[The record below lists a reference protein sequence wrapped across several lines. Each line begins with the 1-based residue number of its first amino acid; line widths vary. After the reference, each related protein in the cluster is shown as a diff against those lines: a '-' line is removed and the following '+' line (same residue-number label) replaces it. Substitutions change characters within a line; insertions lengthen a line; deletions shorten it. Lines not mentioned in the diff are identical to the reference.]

1 MRDYNVGAVHLTVL
15 SALPGRL
22 RLHLEKP
29 IEGDAMFLSIS
40 GVQTCRYNPRIQTL
54 LCCYDK
60 AVISEENLLVR
71 IGALYARMQ
80 QTAVLHVK
88 HPEEEGFS
96 MAPSGYLA
104 LGCIA
109 LDGMM
114 TLASSTLTRYT
125 RWLSA
130 GATLTAVVEH
140 AYQELH
146 TRGSFDPEV
155 MSVVYLIN
163 AIGKPNGFQAS
174 LLAWIVTFSR
184 HLLPHGPREQVYLVK
199 NDKNATTLTPVI
211 GNEDGSAFANSIF
224 RRSVEVLAHKG

>member
-1 MRDYNVGAVHLTVL
+1 MHNDNIGAVHLTVL
-15 SALPGRL
+15 SAMPGRL
-22 RLHLEKP
+22 RLQLEKP
-29 IEGDAMFLSIS
+29 IEGEAIFLSIPGLQS
-40 GVQTCRYNPRIQTL
+40 CRYNPRIQTM

-60 AVISEENLLVR
+60 AVISESDLLVR
-71 IGALYARMQ
+71 IGALYARLQ

-88 HPEEEGFS
+88 HSEEEGFS

-104 LGCIA
+104 LGCIV

-114 TLASSTLTRYT
+114 TLAGSTLTRYT

-174 LLAWIVTFSR
+174 LRAWSVTFSR
-184 HLLPHGPREQVYLVK
+184 HLLPRGPREQVYLVRSGEHT
-199 NDKNATTLTPVI
+199 TTLTPVV
-211 GNEDGSAFANSIF
+211 GNEDGSAFAGSIF

>member
-1 MRDYNVGAVHLTVL
+1 M
-15 SALPGRL
+15 
-22 RLHLEKP
+22 
-29 IEGDAMFLSIS
+29 
-40 GVQTCRYNPRIQTL
+40 
-54 LCCYDK
+54 
-60 AVISEENLLVR
+60 
-71 IGALYARMQ
+71 
-80 QTAVLHVK
+80 LHVK
-88 HPEEEGFS
+88 HSEEEGFS

-104 LGCIA
+104 LGCIV

-114 TLASSTLTRYT
+114 TLAGSTLTRYT

-184 HLLPHGPREQVYLVK
+184 HLLPRGPREQVYLVR
-199 NDKNATTLTPVI
+199 NGEHTTTLTPVV
-211 GNEDGSAFANSIF
+211 GNEDGSAFAGSIF

>member
-1 MRDYNVGAVHLTVL
+1 M
-15 SALPGRL
+15 
-22 RLHLEKP
+22 
-29 IEGDAMFLSIS
+29 
-40 GVQTCRYNPRIQTL
+40 

-60 AVISEENLLVR
+60 AVISESDLLVR
-71 IGALYARMQ
+71 IGALYARLQ

-88 HPEEEGFS
+88 HSEEEGFS

-104 LGCIA
+104 LGCIV

-114 TLASSTLTRYT
+114 TLAGSTLTRYT

-184 HLLPHGPREQVYLVK
+184 HLLPRGRGNRYIWFGTA
-199 NDKNATTLTPVI
+199 NTP
-211 GNEDGSAFANSIF
+211 
-224 RRSVEVLAHKG
+224 RRSPPSWAMRTAAPLLEASSAGASKS

>member
-1 MRDYNVGAVHLTVL
+1 MHIEQGTSHMEVL
-15 SALPGRL
+15 SAIRGRL
-22 RLHLEKP
+22 RLQFETAVASDEP
-29 IEGDAMFLSIS
+29 FRRVPGVLS
-40 GVQTCRYNPRIQTL
+40 CRYNPRIRTL
-54 LCCYDK
+54 LCEYDPD
-60 AVISEENLLVR
+60 AISDEKLIIRLGAAYAAQTDAGLLHIKHCEE
-71 IGALYARMQ
+71 
-80 QTAVLHVK
+80 K
-88 HPEEEGFS
+88 GFS

-104 LGCIA
+104 LGCIV

-114 TLASSTLTRYT
+114 TLAGSTLTRYT

-184 HLLPHGPREQVYLVK
+184 HLLPRGPREQVYLVR
-199 NDKNATTLTPVI
+199 NGEHTTTLTPVV
-211 GNEDGSAFANSIF
+211 GNEDGSAFAGSIF